1 MGRIYYKR
9 FNKRKLGSAEE
20 SFACDFLESKGYTI
34 IERNFRCRQGEIDII
49 AKIKD
54 TIVFVE
60 VKTRSSIKFGYP
72 KEAVDYR
79 KQTKIHNVALTY
91 LKLKGKLDSKIRFDV
106 IEILDGSVNH
116 IENCF

>member
-1 MGRIYYKR
+1 LDKILIG
-9 FNKRKLGSAEE
+9 KLGEE
-20 SFACDFLESKGYTI
+20 KASEFLKNNGYTVL
-34 IERNFRCRQGEIDII
+34 ERNFRCKIGEIDII